1 MRELNQHT
9 SAVLA
14 RVQRGETLEV
24 TVSGRPVARI
34 TPVQASGLE
43 DLVARGRV
51 VPATGSGPIPLPG
64 GPVDT
69 EVDSAEIM
77 SEQREDRL

>member
-1 MRELNQHT
+1 M
-9 SAVLA
+9 LA
-14 RVQRGETLEV
+14 RVEHGETLEI
-24 TVSGRPVARI
+24 TVNGRPVARI
-34 TPVQASGLE
+34 MPVSASGLA

-51 VPATGSGPIPLPG
+51 VPATGSGPIPLPA

-69 EVDSAEIM
+69 EIDSAEII